1 MIRLLLIFV
10 LLTQM
15 GCSVIQTAAGTFIG
29 TLSADVVKDELDKDE
44 NKKVKPSCGKGT

>member
-15 GCSVIQTAAGTFIG
+15 GCSVIQTAAGTFVG
-29 TLSADVVKDELDKDE
+29 TLSADVVKDKIDKDDDE
-44 NKKVKPSCGKGT
+44 EKASRSEQP

>member
-15 GCSVIQTAAGTFIG
+15 GCSVVQTAIGTFVG
-29 TLSADVVKDELDKDE
+29 TLSAEVVKDEIEEDDE
-44 NKKVKPSCGKGT
+44 EVSQP